1 MSISSK
7 FLIYIFILLL
17 SSVSFGA
24 IEFNRDIRPILSGK
38 CFECHGPDANHRKA
52 GLRLDTREGA
62 VSDNDGIK
70 AIDLDNLSESE
81 ILFRIQT
88 EDSEE
93 IMPPPDSKKLLS
105 EKEKALITEWIKG
118 GGEYQDHWAFEKVKE
133 SEPPKIDNI
142 NKSDNPIDAFIVD
155 RLNEVG
161 LSPMNE
167 AGKEILIRRVK
178 FDLTGLPPTR
188 EEVDQFLADNSPD
201 AYEKMVDR
209 IMKLHSYLSLIHI

>member
-17 SSVSFGA
+17 NSASFGA

-133 SEPPKIDNI
+133 SEPPKIDN
-142 NKSDNPIDAFIVD
+142 N
-155 RLNEVG
+155 
-161 LSPMNE
+161 
-167 AGKEILIRRVK
+167 
-178 FDLTGLPPTR
+178 
-188 EEVDQFLADNSPD
+188 
-201 AYEKMVDR
+201 
-209 IMKLHSYLSLIHI
+209 LSLIHI

>member
-7 FLIYIFILLL
+7 FLIYIFILL
-17 SSVSFGA
+17 SSSASFGA

-70 AIDLDNLSESE
+70 AIDPNNLTESE

-93 IMPPPDSKKLLS
+93 IMPPPDSKKLLTEE
-105 EKEKALITEWIKG
+105 EKSSLNNIIK
-118 GGEYQDHWAFEKVKE
+118 
-133 SEPPKIDNI
+133 
-142 NKSDNPIDAFIVD
+142 
-155 RLNEVG
+155 R
-161 LSPMNE
+161 
-167 AGKEILIRRVK
+167 
-178 FDLTGLPPTR
+178 
-188 EEVDQFLADNSPD
+188 
-201 AYEKMVDR
+201 
-209 IMKLHSYLSLIHI
+209 